1 MLDGCEEK
9 FPFQAVGEGLIE
21 KMTFEQVLNGDWR
34 QSEIRR
40 DSTKHKE

>member
-9 FPFQAVGEGLIE
+9 VPFQAVGEGLIE

-34 QSEIRR
+34 
-40 DSTKHKE
+40 